1 MNQENRY
8 RPPQAEVADVAIVD
22 NGELASRGSRFGA
35 AMIDG
40 LITLAILGPVVFFSG
55 YWTKAMAGTTTYID
69 QLAVAPIALV
79 TYLIVHGYLLHTSGQ
94 TVGKRLV
101 GTRIVSVDDNQ
112 ILPLWKVIVLRSL
125 PIIIAAQIPVV
136 GQIAARIDPLFI
148 FRGDRR
154 CLHDLIAGTKVVQA
168 SASWTERTDQ

>member
-8 RPPQAEVADVAIVD
+8 EPPQAEVADMVIVD
-22 NGELASRGSRFGA
+22 NGELASRGARFGA

-40 LITLAILGPVVFFSG
+40 LIILAVGGPVVFFSG
-55 YWTKAMAGTTTYID
+55 YLEKVIAGTATYLD
-69 QLAVAPIALV
+69 QLALAPLGLV
-79 TYLIVHGYLLHTSGQ
+79 TYLVVHGYLLHTSGQ

-101 GTRIVSVDDNQ
+101 GTRIVSIDDNR
-112 ILPLWKVIVLRSL
+112 ILPLWKVILLRFL
-125 PIIIAAQIPVV
+125 PITVAGQIPVV
-136 GQIAARIDPLFI
+136 GQIAARIDSLFI

-168 SASWTERTDQ
+168 SAPWSGPTDQ